1 MNYLNI
7 IKKNISLSLILIL
20 LSGCNY
26 KPLYNKEN
34 LGQLSFKTIEIDG
47 DKRIAQIVVN
57 KLNINKDPLGD
68 LALLIDAKKKISVS
82 NKNSSGK
89 ILEYNMILNFRV
101 EIKDNSKNETIYS
114 KNISNAQNYKSSKM
128 YSDTIN
134 AEKKIIENIANI
146 TSKQIINEIS
156 LVLRNDI

>member
-1 MNYLNI
+1 MA
-7 IKKNISLSLILIL
+7 LSYACASIFLLFRRYKTLIFIL
-20 LSGCNY
+20 LNCIFY
-26 KPLYNKEN
+26 
-34 LGQLSFKTIEIDG
+34 SFKTIEIDG

-101 EIKDNSKNETIYS
+101 EIKDNSKNE
-114 KNISNAQNYKSSKM
+114 
-128 YSDTIN
+128 
-134 AEKKIIENIANI
+134 II
-146 TSKQIINEIS
+146 
-156 LVLRNDI
+156 